1 MPRGVAAE
9 LEMAEEDGIE
19 ALSKG
24 DGRPRVEEV
33 VVAVEVFVFSSA

>member
-9 LEMAEEDGIE
+9 LEMAEEDEID

-24 DGRPRVEEV
+24 DGRPRVEED